1 MKNKILAMLLI
12 VSLGITKSNAQTVTT
27 KASRGSIGKSS
38 FIILIPSNWQK
49 KLVMYAHGYE
59 FMGTPTKQSEQAEQ
73 FITRMKPFLDRGFAV
88 AASDYSEKGFVLP
101 QAVDETEALR
111 KFFVATYGKPDS
123 CFMVGHSMGGGVTL
137 ATIENFGENYQGGLP
152 LCPLASRPYLQ
163 VRKEFDIYATFNAL
177 FPGVIPSLHEIFDHY
192 ASNTFSSFQEIIPKS
207 TKIRK
212 AIIEK
217 DSLLGVAFA
226 KHFDLK
232 FEDLPLSLFFNENVL
247 KDIAIKAKGNPFDN
261 MNTLYSGFPD
271 NWFINEKVERLAATT
286 EPNTLFSKYDR
297 TGDIKKPTLLMHTIY
312 DQLIPPIYSEVNI
325 ENMITQ
331 KGKLHLF
338 TVKYTNGQGH
348 CNFTEDQT
356 AQAFDALRAWAKT
369 GVKALPG
376 IIN

>member
-1 MKNKILAMLLI
+1 MKYRILVLLLI
-12 VSLGITKSNAQTVTT
+12 FSMSTVIAKSQTANI

-38 FIILIPSNWQK
+38 FIILIPANWQK

-59 FMGTPTKQSEQAEQ
+59 FMGSPTKQSEQTDFQ
-73 FITRMKPFLDRGFAV
+73 KRMQVFLDRGFAV

-111 KFFVATYGKPDS
+111 KYFVATYGKPDS
-123 CFMVGHSMGGGVTL
+123 CFMVGHSMGGGITL
-137 ATIENFGENYQGGLP
+137 ASIENFGENYHGGLP

-177 FPGVIPSLHEIFDHY
+177 FPGVVPSLHEIFDPN
-192 ASNTFSSFQEIIPKS
+192 SSKQFSSFQELGAKS
-207 TKIRK
+207 SKIRK

-217 DSLLGVAFA
+217 DSLLGLAFA
-226 KHFDLK
+226 HHFDLK
-232 FEDLPLSLFFNENVL
+232 FDDLPLTLFFDENVL

-271 NWFINEKVERLAATT
+271 NWLINQKVERLAATT
-286 EPNTLFSKYDR
+286 DPNTLFSKYDR
-297 TGDIKKPTLLMHTIY
+297 TGDIKKPTLLMHTVY

-348 CNFTEDQT
+348 CNFTDDQT
-356 AQAFDALRAWAKT
+356 AQAFDELRQWAKT
-369 GVKALPG
+369 GKKANPG